1 MKLLSGFNRRYIHIF
16 KFNFEGGKEMT
27 VRRLLTIFS
36 FLLAFV
42 LMAVPFQGKA
52 DNEIVYIAPIEET
65 VEKGLYA
72 FLSRAVQTAEE
83 ENASAI
89 IFEINTPGGAV
100 DAAGEIGKLL
110 TSTKVKTISF
120 VNKQALSAGAYI
132 SLNTDEIYMVPG
144 STMGSA
150 AIIDQQGNTA
160 GKKAESYWFAAM
172 QSAARQTDRDPI
184 YALAMADESVDLPKL
199 GAPKGKLLTLTAE
212 QAEEVGYSEGTVD
225 SRADLL
231 KRLGYENAQIR
242 TIDES
247 FAEKLA
253 RFITHPVVVPILLSI
268 GSLGL
273 VLELY
278 SPGFGIPGFMGL
290 SALLLFFYG
299 HMVAG
304 LAGYETLILFV
315 IGIGLIIAEFFL
327 PGGIA
332 GIAGIGAILGSLFL
346 ATDNVVHMGISL
358 LIALAV
364 SVLASILMIKV
375 FGKRMK
381 FFKKI
386 ILTDS
391 TNTERGYISNKSRLE
406 LIGLEGYALTAL
418 RPSGTV
424 VLKDERIDVVSEGG
438 YIAKGANVKVVKAE
452 GSRIVVREI
461 SNLDLDK

>member
-1 MKLLSGFNRRYIHIF
+1 MIARRAITAFSLFFALL
-16 KFNFEGGKEMT
+16 
-27 VRRLLTIFS
+27 LLGS
-36 FLLAFV
+36 
-42 LMAVPFQGKA
+42 PFQGKA
-52 DNEIVYIAPIEET
+52 DNEKILIVPIEET

-72 FLSRAVQTAEE
+72 FLNRAVQTAEE

-100 DAAGEIGKLL
+100 DAAGQIGRLL
-110 TSTKVKTISF
+110 TSTNIKTISF

-132 SLNTDEIYMVPG
+132 ALNTDEIYMVPG

-172 QSAARQTDRDPI
+172 QSAAAQTDRDPV
-184 YALAMADESVDLPKL
+184 YALAMADESVDLPDL

-212 QAEEVGYSEGTVD
+212 QAKEVGYSEGTVD
-225 SRADLL
+225 SRAELL
-231 KRLGYENAQIR
+231 KVLGFEEADIQ

-247 FAEKLA
+247 FAEKVA
-253 RFITHPVVVPILLSI
+253 RFITHPVVIPILLSI

-278 SPGFGIPGFMGL
+278 SPGFGIPGLMGL

-332 GIAGIGAILGSLFL
+332 GIAGIAAVLGSLFL
-346 ATDNVVHMGISL
+346 AADNAAYMGMSI
-358 LIALAV
+358 LIAMGV
-364 SVLASILMIKV
+364 SILASILMIKV
-375 FGKRMK
+375 FGKKMK

-391 TNTERGYISNKSRLE
+391 TNTEKGYISNKSRLE
-406 LIGLEGYALTAL
+406 LLGLEGYALTAL

-424 VLKDERIDVVSEGG
+424 VIGDERIDVVSEGG
-438 YIAKGANVKVVKAE
+438 FILKGAKIKVVKAE
-452 GSRIVVREI
+452 GSRIVVREV

>member
-1 MKLLSGFNRRYIHIF
+1 LIARRAITAFSLFFALL
-16 KFNFEGGKEMT
+16 
-27 VRRLLTIFS
+27 LLGS
-36 FLLAFV
+36 
-42 LMAVPFQGKA
+42 PFQGKA
-52 DNEIVYIAPIEET
+52 DNEKILIVPIEET

-72 FLSRAVQTAEE
+72 FLNRAVQTAEE

-100 DAAGEIGKLL
+100 DAAGQIGRLL
-110 TSTKVKTISF
+110 TSTNIKTISF

-132 SLNTDEIYMVPG
+132 ALNTDEIYMVPG

-172 QSAARQTDRDPI
+172 QSAAAQTDRDPV
-184 YALAMADESVDLPKL
+184 YALAMADESVDLPDL

-212 QAEEVGYSEGTVD
+212 QAKEVGYSEGTVD
-225 SRADLL
+225 SRAELL
-231 KRLGYENAQIR
+231 KVLGFEGADIQ

-247 FAEKLA
+247 FAEKVA
-253 RFITHPVVVPILLSI
+253 RFITHPVVIPILLSI

-278 SPGFGIPGFMGL
+278 SPGFGIPGLMGL

-332 GIAGIGAILGSLFL
+332 GIAGIAAVLGSLFL
-346 ATDNVVHMGISL
+346 AADNAAHMGMSI
-358 LIALAV
+358 LIAMGV
-364 SVLASILMIKV
+364 SILASILMIKV
-375 FGKRMK
+375 FGKKMK

-391 TNTERGYISNKSRLE
+391 TNTEKGYISNKSRLE
-406 LIGLEGYALTAL
+406 LLGLEGYALTAL

-424 VLKDERIDVVSEGG
+424 VIGDERIDVVSEGG
-438 YIAKGANVKVVKAE
+438 FILKGAKIKVVKAE
-452 GSRIVVREI
+452 GSRIVVREV

>member
-1 MKLLSGFNRRYIHIF
+1 MIARRAITAFSLFFALL
-16 KFNFEGGKEMT
+16 
-27 VRRLLTIFS
+27 LLGS
-36 FLLAFV
+36 
-42 LMAVPFQGKA
+42 PFQGKA
-52 DNEIVYIAPIEET
+52 DNEKILIVPIEET

-72 FLSRAVQTAEE
+72 FLNRAVQTAEE

-100 DAAGEIGKLL
+100 DAAGQIGRLL
-110 TSTKVKTISF
+110 TSTNIKTISF

-132 SLNTDEIYMVPG
+132 ALNTDEIYMVPG

-172 QSAARQTDRDPI
+172 QSAAAQTDRDPV
-184 YALAMADESVDLPKL
+184 YALAMADESVDLPDL

-212 QAEEVGYSEGTVD
+212 QAKEVGYSEGTVD
-225 SRADLL
+225 SRAELL
-231 KRLGYENAQIR
+231 KVLGFEGADIQ

-247 FAEKLA
+247 FAEKVA
-253 RFITHPVVVPILLSI
+253 RFITHPVVIPILLSI

-278 SPGFGIPGFMGL
+278 SPGFGIPGLMGL

-332 GIAGIGAILGSLFL
+332 GIAGIAAVLGSLFL
-346 ATDNVVHMGISL
+346 AADNAAHMGMSI
-358 LIALAV
+358 LIAMGV
-364 SVLASILMIKV
+364 SILASILMIKV
-375 FGKRMK
+375 FGKKMK

-391 TNTERGYISNKSRLE
+391 TNTEKGYISNKSRLE
-406 LIGLEGYALTAL
+406 LLGLEGYALTAL

-424 VLKDERIDVVSEGG
+424 VIGDERIDVVSEGG
-438 YIAKGANVKVVKAE
+438 FILKGAKIKVVKAE
-452 GSRIVVREI
+452 GSRIVVREV